1 METATIRI
9 PEEKKNLLKA
19 VASLE
24 NRTMNDILIDLI
36 DDYVERRK
44 ETLELLA
51 IPGFTR
57 RLQASRREFREG
69 KFVSMEDARK
79 DLERRLLKEGSK
91 GPRKNGNVRSQKTAR
106 SSGSSH
112 GPR

>member
-9 PEEKKNLLKA
+9 PEKKKNLLKA

-24 NRTMNDILIDLI
+24 NRKMNDILIDLI

-51 IPGFTR
+51 IPGLLR
-57 RLQASRREFREG
+57 KVKQSQREFREG
-69 KFVSMEDARK
+69 KYVPIEDVRK
-79 DLERRLLKEGSK
+79 DLERRLLKERSK
-91 GPRKNGNVRSQKTAR
+91 GAQKGGKGRPAENT
-106 SSGSSH
+106 
-112 GPR
+112 

>member
-24 NRTMNDILIDLI
+24 NRKMNDILIDLI
-36 DDYVERRK
+36 DEYVERRK

-51 IPGFTR
+51 IPGLLR
-57 RLQASRREFREG
+57 KVRQSEREFREG
-69 KFVSMEDARK
+69 KSVSMDNVRK
-79 DLERRLLKEGSK
+79 DLERRLLESRSK
-91 GPRKNGNVRSQKTAR
+91 SPRKTGKGRSPANT
-106 SSGSSH
+106 
-112 GPR
+112 

>member
-24 NRTMNDILIDLI
+24 NRKMNDILIDLI

-51 IPGFTR
+51 IPGLLKEVRT
-57 RLQASRREFREG
+57 ASREFRQG
-69 KFVSMEDARK
+69 KGVPIEDVRK
-79 DLERRLLKEGSK
+79 DLERRLLKDRSK
-91 GPRKNGNVRSQKTAR
+91 VPPKNGNVRSRKA
-106 SSGSSH
+106 
-112 GPR
+112 P

>member
-24 NRTMNDILIDLI
+24 NRKMNDILIDLI

-51 IPGFTR
+51 IPGLLR
-57 RLQASRREFREG
+57 EVRAASREFRQG
-69 KFVSMEDARK
+69 KGVSLEDAEAYLDRRS
-79 DLERRLLKEGSK
+79 LEERAQ
-91 GPRKNGNVRSQKTAR
+91 GPRSNGKVRSAKAAR
-106 SSGSSH
+106 SNKRARGA
-112 GPR
+112 

>member
-24 NRTMNDILIDLI
+24 NRKMNDILIDLI
-36 DDYVERRK
+36 DAYVERRK

-51 IPGFTR
+51 IPGLLR
-57 RLQASRREFREG
+57 KVRQAEREFRKG
-69 KFVSMEDARK
+69 QYVSMEDVRK
-79 DLERRLLKEGSK
+79 DLDRRLLKERPEVPPKS
-91 GPRKNGNVRSQKTAR
+91 GNVRSRKVA
-106 SSGSSH
+106 
-112 GPR
+112 